1 MPDTSDNH
9 DSALLQRVKHVVE
22 RVRAAERQYGRRP
35 GSVMI
40 LPVSKTRP
48 PSDIEKIATAGFT
61 AFGESYLQ
69 EAEKKI
75 AKLASLDLQ
84 WHFIGPIQSNKTA
97 LIARLFHWVH
107 SIDRE
112 KVAQRL
118 NDQRPPDLPALNVCL
133 QVNISGE
140 DSKSGISP
148 TRISELASRF
158 VAYPRLRL
166 RGLMAIPARS
176 HDFATQRQA
185 FHAVHEIFNAL
196 KSDPQISGTDW
207 DTLSM
212 GMSDD
217 LEAAISEGATIVRIG
232 TDIFG
237 QRTRPA
243 ETAIDKQ
250 DV

>member
-1 MPDTSDNH
+1 MPDTDSNH
-9 DSALLQRVKHVVE
+9 DSALLQRVQHVVD
-22 RVRAAERQYGRRP
+22 RVRKAERQFGRKP

-48 PSDIEKIATAGFT
+48 PSDIEKVVSAGFN

-69 EAEKKI
+69 EAENKI
-75 AKLASLDLQ
+75 NTLADLNLQ
-84 WHFIGPIQSNKTA
+84 WHFVGPIQSNKTA

-112 KVAQRL
+112 KIAQRL
-118 NDQRPPDLPALNVCL
+118 NDQRPANLPPLNVCL

-140 DSKSGISP
+140 ESKSGVLPSQISDLA
-148 TRISELASRF
+148 TRFRS
-158 VAYPRLRL
+158 YPRLRL

-185 FHAVHEIFNAL
+185 FHAVHDIFKGL
-196 KSDPQISGTDW
+196 KFDQQISGTDW

-212 GMSDD
+212 GMSND
-217 LEAAISEGATIVRIG
+217 LEAAIAEGATIVRIG

-237 QRTRPA
+237 PRIKPA
-243 ETAIDKQ
+243 Q
-250 DV
+250 